1 MYYLR
6 QPDTTGGNR
15 TCTQV
20 LLPYRIHAYVHIF
33 NVHVCVCTRL
43 VLYVQDWYYVY
54 WARMVLNW
62 ARLVVNW
69 ATGAMVAKRCV
80 LESNNNTSLCLR
92 ISQQRVERGGSVH
105 MHQSMTHHTV
115 GEDVCGGRH
124 RQLLDHLQTQDT
136 R

>member
-43 VLYVQDWYYVY
+43 VLYVQDWYF
-54 WARMVLNW
+54 RILGKNGIELGKTGSLLGNW
-62 ARLVVNW
+62 CH
-69 ATGAMVAKRCV
+69 GGQEM
-80 LESNNNTSLCLR
+80 CLGEYK
-92 ISQQRVERGGSVH
+92 I
-105 MHQSMTHHTV
+105 THHCV
-115 GEDVCGGRH
+115 
-124 RQLLDHLQTQDT
+124 
-136 R
+136 